1 MAQTQPATAIEPS
14 AALVRAV
21 AERFLAAFP
30 AQRSGPR
37 TVGRELEFPLVAGD
51 GSAADVRRLWELL
64 LAHGDLKPKYDAAGA
79 GAGAAAAAGVA
90 SGLIVE
96 ARNADLS
103 YTIEVGVGTMEVTT
117 RACASLLEVQALA
130 ARGVERLVR
139 VAAAYGWRVLGYG
152 IQPITPPALSL
163 MTPKQRYQSLYRA
176 MGGAWLWYSV
186 TAADQVHWA
195 ITRDEVIP
203 ALNFGNLM
211 APVLIALCANSPV
224 HAGALSPYCSAR
236 EAQHVLIHASE
247 HRHGM
252 PVRPF
257 ADAEE
262 FVRRLARATHLIARS
277 DGRAIPQA
285 RPFSAA
291 LAELEGDEEAAYAAF
306 LFHEHYIWNS
316 ARVRAAYGTIELRP
330 ACQQPWGEQ
339 MAAAALGVGL
349 LEARAGIEEWVGES
363 LGLGAGAYGEAAWET
378 MRIWHRQVIRGGLE
392 APQPAAGFLARI
404 LELAEEGLRRRG
416 LGEEGL
422 LAPHFA
428 RLERLE
434 NPAQRARRLYRS
446 DGPAALIAAA
456 TIRPGQ
462 R

>member
-1 MAQTQPATAIEPS
+1 MAHTLQQQTSEPS
-14 AALVRAV
+14 AALVRAI

-30 AQRSGPR
+30 VERAGPR
-37 TVGRELEFPLVAGD
+37 TVGRELEFPLVASD

-64 LAHGDLKPKYDAAGA
+64 LAHGDLKPKFDGDSGLLVEAAGA
-79 GAGAAAAAGVA
+79 
-90 SGLIVE
+90 
-96 ARNADLS
+96 DMS
-103 YTIEVGVGTMEVTT
+103 YTIEVGVGTMEVNT
-117 RACASLLEVQALA
+117 RPCTSLLEVQTLA
-130 ARGVERLVR
+130 ERGVEWLVR

-176 MGGAWLWYSV
+176 MGAAWLWYSV

-195 ITRDEVIP
+195 IRRDEVIP

-224 HAGALSPYCSAR
+224 HAGTLSPYCSAR
-236 EAQHVLIHASE
+236 EAQHVLIHANE

-252 PVRPF
+252 PLRPF

-262 FVRRLARATHLIARS
+262 FVQRLSRATHLIARS

-285 RPFSAA
+285 RPFAAA
-291 LAELEGDEEAAYAAF
+291 LAELEGDEQAAYEAF

-316 ARVRAAYGTIELRP
+316 ARARAAYGTIELRP
-330 ACQQPWGEQ
+330 CCQQPWGEH
-339 MAAAALGVGL
+339 MAAAALGVAL
-349 LEARAGIEEWVGES
+349 LEARAEIEDYLGES
-363 LGLGAGAYGEAAWET
+363 LGQGGGAYGATAWET
-378 MRIWHRQVIRGGLE
+378 MRMWHRQVIRDGLR
-392 APQPAAGFLARI
+392 APQPAAGFLAQI
-404 LELAEEGLRRRG
+404 LALAEQGLRRRG
-416 LGEEGL
+416 LNEEGL
-422 LAPHFA
+422 LAPLFG
-428 RLERLE
+428 RLERAE

-456 TIRPGQ
+456 TIRPNQ
-462 R
+462 VLKRPTA